1 MFGRAR
7 SGWERI
13 VVAQRAHITDP
24 TFVNLNLS
32 RFGIACAFA
41 LLCLVFNIVALVLHK
56 THSHSTRVN
65 NYAPFITSIVVS
77 SLILINNI
85 AGIIVIRPYRKKLP
99 RPRFHFTVY
108 HIANAILCLA
118 ALGGAIQTLHF
129 TSTQKSRV
137 APGKTYRM
145 FLTLD
150 VFSLVVQIIMIA
162 SIVLVSYGS
171 SFLSGA
177 RTSKLVILFLAVAQ
191 ILMGILLITH
201 NWAPWLNTD
210 AGSRTILPLFQQLEG
225 CLIIC
230 QSLIAFTLT
239 LAVKQRFGINNLVSR
254 LINVHYFYVII
265 FEIYGVCIWA
275 ISLFRQSQENHGS
288 AMNIVIIGICLFTMA
303 ICCVFVGRLQK
314 VPESGLK
321 VAKIN
326 LFDLSSKQRKELA
339 DRISANNRIGEP
351 DGTHALGLLT
361 GFSRW
366 KTGDN
371 ISCTVVR
378 VYHEEHDKEQPP
390 QSLMPF
396 GSTVDLN
403 SYDKVKAWQGLDEEN
418 WIFSDGKAIPLP
430 TLGSNLEEDKTPKP
444 PPITKSK
451 RKRLEKKY
459 KAQGLTKDEIEAAI
473 QAEIDADTPDDKTA
487 VEEEEPGLPAEEF
500 KAILERTE
508 ALVLLTV
515 IDKFDLTTEIGGKF
529 GDFITKYFG
538 KGSKTEWLVV
548 RLGLVGAHWPFRPAI
563 FRLSKTKRPVARNA
577 AILRSLTEWNEG
589 LPSKERFGFI
599 LAPHYTNDSHSRS
612 IAPGGWQ
619 QMALPPTHIADLRPF
634 SGLDIKGYLKAIKYR
649 DQSKNFERDGGVVV
663 LSDQFL
669 PDEVDRAYNL
679 WKSVAHKRSNDGHTA
694 TLAEPDAELFRGFA
708 DPVVAES
715 KTWQLMFLMVK
726 DVCVASCVLVRLG
739 DTITSDIQGLD
750 YEEGHRLK
758 AYFVMMQSTIDI
770 ALKEKISFVEFGP
783 STAKPKM
790 DIGCTPFPMTGAL
803 YVRSPILS
811 VMVKL
816 AAKNVDI

>member
-7 SGWERI
+7 ACWERI

-24 TFVNLNLS
+24 KFVNLNIS
-32 RFGIACAFA
+32 RFAIAVSFGI
-41 LLCLVFNIVALVLHK
+41 LCLVFNIVALVLHK
-56 THSHSTRVN
+56 THSHSNRMD
-65 NYAPFITSIVVS
+65 NYAPFITAIVVS
-77 SLILINNI
+77 AMIMVNNVV
-85 AGIIVIRPYRKKLP
+85 GIIVIGSYRNKLP
-99 RPRFHFTVY
+99 RPRFHFTIY
-108 HIANAILCLA
+108 HIINAVCCLA

-129 TSTQKSRV
+129 TSTQQSRV

-162 SIVLVSYGS
+162 SIVFVSYGS

-177 RTSKLVILFLAVAQ
+177 KTSKLVILFLAVAQ
-191 ILMGILLITH
+191 ILMGILLVTH

-210 AGSRTILPLFQQLEG
+210 AGSRTILPLFQQLDG
-225 CLIIC
+225 MIIIC

-239 LAVKQRFGINNLVSR
+239 LAVKQRFGINHLVSR
-254 LINVHYFYVII
+254 LINVHYFYVIV
-265 FEIYGVCIWA
+265 FEIYGVCIFA
-275 ISLFRQSQENHGS
+275 ISLFRQSQQKGAS

-303 ICCVFVGRLQK
+303 ICCAFVGRLQK
-314 VPESGLK
+314 VPKSGLK

-326 LFDLSSKQRKELA
+326 LFDLSTKQRKEIA
-339 DRISANNRIGEP
+339 ERISANNRIGEP
-351 DGTHALGLLT
+351 DGLHALGLLT

-378 VYHEEHDKEQPP
+378 VYHEEHKEEPV

-430 TLGSNLEEDKTPKP
+430 TLDAKPQEAPKP

-459 KAQGLTKDEIEAAI
+459 KAQGLSKEEIEAAI
-473 QAEIDADTPDDKTA
+473 QAEIDAEAPDDKTA
-487 VEEEEPGLPAEEF
+487 VEEEEPGLPADEF
-500 KAILERTE
+500 KAIIERTE

-515 IDKFDLTTEIGGKF
+515 IEKFDLTTEIGGKF
-529 GDFITKYFG
+529 GAFITKYFG

-548 RLGLVGAHWPFRPAI
+548 RLGLVGTHWPFRPAI

-577 AILRSLTEWNEG
+577 AILRSLTEWNER
-589 LPSKERFGFI
+589 LPSTQRFGFI
-599 LAPHYTNDSHSRS
+599 LAPHYKDDSHSRS

-619 QMALPPTHIADLRPF
+619 QMALPPTHIADLRPYT
-634 SGLDIKGYLKAIKYR
+634 GLDIKGYLKAIKYR
-649 DQSKNFERDGGVVV
+649 DQSKNFEREGGQVV

-694 TLAEPDAELFRGFA
+694 TLAEPDVELFRGFA

-750 YEEGHRLK
+750 YDEGHRLK

-803 YVRSPILS
+803 YVRSPFLS